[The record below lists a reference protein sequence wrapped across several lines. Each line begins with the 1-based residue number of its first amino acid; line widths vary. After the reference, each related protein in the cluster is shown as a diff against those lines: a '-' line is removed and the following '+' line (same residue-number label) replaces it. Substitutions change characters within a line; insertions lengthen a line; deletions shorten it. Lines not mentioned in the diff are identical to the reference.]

1 MNAKGVIRLWSAAL
15 KTGEEINLASG
26 DKLQFLPDT
35 NDQGS
40 FEIGDGSK
48 DMDVKIFLGSTGE
61 FVLFD
66 VGNSRVD
73 FCADGTGVDVR
84 FFGDTSGSDMIW
96 DQSADQL
103 VFDGADIQLGD
114 NDELRLGDLSGG
126 DVAVFWDGTNLI
138 GGSGGN
144 LWANAPNPLQ
154 NDPSVASWYY
164 DDFHRL
170 DTSANY
176 QETSD
181 GTPGFA
187 VTDSDVLSGGWLE
200 IKTQPS
206 TPLNNNEVYVSTVK
220 QTWVFLDGKKLWFE
234 VGINLAEANVD
245 DANIIVGL
253 SDTVGAN
260 FLVDDGAGPAT
271 SYDGAVLFKVDGG
284 TVWQVQTSSGASQ
297 ATDNSAG
304 SFTSGANQ
312 VLGFYFDGT
321 TTTSTIEFFVNG
333 TTQGA
338 QNITLSGLEAMHIV
352 FGVKCGADTQIET
365 LNVDYVKVCQLR

>member
-1 MNAKGVIRLWSAAL
+1 MGAANIIRLWCAGLAAGFECEL
-15 KTGEEINLASG
+15 AAGESLSFIPSV
-26 DKLQFLPDT
+26 D
-35 NDQGS
+35 DQGS
-40 FEIGDGSK
+40 VEFGDGTKSL
-48 DMDVKIFLGSTGE
+48 DVKIFLGATTD
-61 FVLFD
+61 FVLLD
-66 VGNSRVD
+66 VGNKLL
-73 FCADGTGVDVR
+73 
-84 FFGDTSGSDMIW
+84 
-96 DQSADQL
+96 QL
-103 VFDGADIQLGD
+103 DNADIQLGD
-114 NDELRLGDLSGG
+114 NDELRFGDLSGG
-126 DVAVFWDGTNLI
+126 DVAVFWDGTFLA

-144 LWANAPNPLQ
+144 MWANAPNPLQ

-187 VTDSDVLSGGWLE
+187 VNDSDTLSGGWLE

-206 TPLNNNEVYVSTVK
+206 TPLDNNEVYVSTVK

-234 VGINLAEANVD
+234 VAINLTEANVD

-260 FLVDDGAGPAT
+260 FLTDNGGGPAA

-284 TVWQVQTSSGASQ
+284 TVWQVETSNAGTQ
-297 ATDNSAG
+297 AIDDSAG
-304 SFTSGANQ
+304 AFTSAATQ

-321 TTTSTIEFFVNG
+321 TTTSTITFWVNG
-333 TTQGA
+333 VNQGA
-338 QNITLSGLEAMHIV
+338 QNITLNGLQAMNIV
-352 FGVKCGADTQIET
+352 FGVKCGSDTNIET